1 MSDVSDVIKIGVAAH
16 ICAAAPGGPRYDGDM
31 TIGQR
36 RSAENGIWLC
46 EKCARFVDSK
56 DPKFTVE
63 LLKDWKY
70 QRASETFRSVT
81 ERAPFE
87 TAAKNPT
94 TDELRDRLCAAAK
107 ADLGVFRNTTK
118 WPDTTIALTLKV
130 EGVDEALSTRAL
142 AEIVTAFDDL
152 ILVAAPGM
160 GKTTTV
166 FQVAE
171 GLLETGCGTPLI
183 VMLGEWATDSD
194 DLLQSILKRSTFAS
208 VSLTDFYVA
217 AAQPGVVLLLDGWNE
232 LDAGARERARIQISR
247 LEAELPEIRFVFT
260 AREQALD
267 IPFSGVPVDLLPL
280 ADEQQMAIAHAMCG
294 EGGKSLVDQA
304 WRTAGVRELITIP
317 LYLTALLSLPEG
329 SPFPTT
335 KEELL
340 RRFVDA
346 QEKDPRRAAA
356 LLAATDGFHDKY
368 LSNLAIYATDTG
380 NTSISDGNA
389 RRAVSTT
396 INMLLDDGQITF
408 APSQP
413 HALLDT
419 LVSNHVL
426 MRSGDTPG
434 YLFQHQQFQE

>member
-1 MSDVSDVIKIGVAAH
+1 MPQNSNRDDFTTSTKLRLERQAGNRCSNPGCRQLTSGAMSDVSDVIKIGVAAH

-194 DLLQSILKRSTFAS
+194 DLLQSILKRSRNN
-208 VSLTDFYVA
+208 L
-217 AAQPGVVLLLDGWNE
+217 
-232 LDAGARERARIQISR
+232 
-247 LEAELPEIRFVFT
+247 
-260 AREQALD
+260 
-267 IPFSGVPVDLLPL
+267 
-280 ADEQQMAIAHAMCG
+280 
-294 EGGKSLVDQA
+294 
-304 WRTAGVRELITIP
+304 
-317 LYLTALLSLPEG
+317 
-329 SPFPTT
+329 
-335 KEELL
+335 
-340 RRFVDA
+340 FVDRFWDRFL
-346 QEKDPRRAAA
+346 EPTWSH
-356 LLAATDGFHDKY
+356 LH
-368 LSNLAIYATDTG
+368 
-380 NTSISDGNA
+380 
-389 RRAVSTT
+389 
-396 INMLLDDGQITF
+396 
-408 APSQP
+408 
-413 HALLDT
+413 
-419 LVSNHVL
+419 
-426 MRSGDTPG
+426 TPN
-434 YLFQHQQFQE
+434 FP